1 MSVKAPSV
9 QSTLLV
15 LACAWGAG
23 CVLLVGW
30 GGYDPLLV
38 AALAAVG
45 IGVLGL
51 LPAVRARSALRAA
64 RRAALLDARDMLQDR
79 LSSHLHH
86 LVRVATLPDR
96 ELDGPERARL
106 GQVVHAAREVE
117 SALELL
123 SETSVEA
130 WKRSES
136 LRQGEESRSGEG
148 PGKGVG

>member
-30 GGYDPLLV
+30 GGYDPLLL

-45 IGVLGL
+45 IGGSGL
-51 LPAVRARSALRAA
+51 LSLARARSALRGA
-64 RRAALLDARDMLQDR
+64 RRAALTDARGMLQDR

-130 WKRSES
+130 WRHAES
-136 LRQGEESRSGEG
+136 LRPGEG
-148 PGKGVG
+148 PGPEEGPRKGVG